1 MPEALAR
8 DHIIT
13 WSNPGDVVIDPFMG
27 SGTTAAMAIDQ
38 GRDYIGFEI
47 DDEYYQLCQSRLKT
61 LGARLT
67 SFLEDTEENDTE
79 VVSSAC

>member
-1 MPEALAR
+1 
-8 DHIIT
+8 
-13 WSNPGDVVIDPFMG
+13 MG

-38 GRDYIGFEI
+38 GRNYIGFEI

-67 SFLEDTEENDTE
+67 SFLEG
-79 VVSSAC
+79 